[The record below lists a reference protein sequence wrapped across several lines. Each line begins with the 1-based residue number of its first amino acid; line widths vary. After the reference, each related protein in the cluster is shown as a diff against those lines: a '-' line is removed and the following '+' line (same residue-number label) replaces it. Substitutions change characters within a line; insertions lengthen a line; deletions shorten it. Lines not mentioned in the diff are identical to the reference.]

1 MGAKRR
7 LSLDSVK
14 AITNDVTSCVLFFWW
29 YIVFGWE
36 GAGQGCGLNLIYKC
50 NIHVLKFVTYL
61 KQFEK
66 VRYA

>member
-14 AITNDVTSCVLFFWW
+14 AITNDVTSCVLFFGG

-36 GAGQGCGLNLIYKC
+36 RAGQGCGLN
-50 NIHVLKFVTYL
+50 
-61 KQFEK
+61 
-66 VRYA
+66 